1 MTRLEI
7 LGRKLTREE
16 LTDENGNLRLHW
28 VLRDENGQVCWYMK
42 NWNDFLKEMMFVYC
56 EYMRVI

>member
-16 LTDENGNLRLHW
+16 MTDADGNLRLHW
-28 VLRDENGQVCWYMK
+28 VLRDENGIVWLHTK
-42 NWNDFLKEMMFVYC
+42 KWDDFLKELMFCYC
-56 EYMRVI
+56 EYMR